1 MVTQMVLSVVAEVVV
16 LITQALKLK
25 VVLEVVE
32 TEVINQAQLQLQQKM
47 QEVKMV
53 LQILVVEV
61 VLLVEGQVVHT
72 QIKEV
77 VLVVVDK

>member
-1 MVTQMVLSVVAEVVV
+1 MVMSVVVEVVV
-16 LITQALKLK
+16 LIIQALKLK

-32 TEVINQAQLQLQQKM
+32 TEVINQAQLQLQQKI

-61 VLLVEGQVVHT
+61 VLLVEGQVVHMQT
-72 QIKEV
+72 IEV
-77 VLVVVDK
+77 V